1 MEIVLY
7 LLTGLLTGSLLG
19 YCVVRLALQK
29 KYVLKAELE
38 SAQQRITA
46 LQLEL
51 AGRLS
56 KAEVDAAYVSK
67 ALHESLNNNL
77 QAAYQSL
84 DAEVDANRSHQATI
98 LRLTAESAQKLPRTT
113 VEQHYVARESF
124 DIINR
129 KLVVAESSL
138 DRQEAVVLELNMQ
151 LTEFRQKEEHL
162 NEKLSLF
169 KVELEGL
176 HSRSQEQF
184 KNIATEVLEHKKKIF
199 AAENKK
205 ELHTLLD
212 PFKTNLNEFRDK
224 VEATRKEDIR
234 DMTSLKKEIE
244 ALQKLNTQLSDDAR
258 NLASA
263 LRSEVKMQG
272 NWGEDRLN
280 MILEM
285 EGLQQYIDFNREA
298 TYADE
303 TIEGS
308 RRPDFI
314 LKLPDGKSIIID
326 SKVSLTAY
334 VHYFN
339 AETAEEKSRYLK
351 QHLKSVTDHVNS
363 LADKNY
369 QSIAGL
375 KTPDYVF
382 LFMPVEPALTLALNQ
397 NQDLFNH
404 ALKRKIVLITPTTLV
419 ATLKVVKILW
429 QKENQVKNVEEIF
442 RQCGELYNK
451 FVSFLEDMDK
461 VALALTAAGNA
472 HRSAMNSLKDGTRRG
487 NTIIGRFENIRKLEA
502 RTNKQIPEQ
511 HLREIELLPDDLD
524 IMMPDKSIAEAAGDQ
539 DLRPDE
545 AEK

>member
-1 MEIVLY
+1 MEIAIY
-7 LLTGLLTGSLLG
+7 LTLGLLIGTLLG
-19 YCVVRLALQK
+19 YCIVRLILQK
-29 KYVLKAELE
+29 NYVAKTELDI
-38 SAQQRITA
+38 ARQNITA

-51 AGRLS
+51 AGKFS
-56 KAEVDAAYVSK
+56 KEEMVANYVSRT
-67 ALHESLNNNL
+67 LHENVEANL
-77 QAAYQSL
+77 QAAYRSL
-84 DAEVDANRSHQATI
+84 DTEADANRKHQAAL
-98 LRLTAESAQKLPRTT
+98 LRLTAESEQKLSRLV
-113 VEQHYVARESF
+113 VEQQFVPRESF
-124 DIINR
+124 DIINL
-129 KLVVAESSL
+129 KLVTAEADAGKREQL
-138 DRQEAVVLELNMQ
+138 ILQLNNEVTELRQ
-151 LTEFRQKEEHL
+151 REEHL
-162 NEKLSLF
+162 NEKLGLF
-169 KVELEGL
+169 KTELATL
-176 HSRSQEQF
+176 HIHSQEQF
-184 KNIATEVLEHKKKIF
+184 RNIATEVLEHKKKIF
-199 AAENKK
+199 VDENKK
-205 ELHTLLD
+205 ELHTILD
-212 PFKTNLNEFRDK
+212 PFKTNLSEFKEK

-258 NLASA
+258 NLTTA
-263 LRSEVKMQG
+263 LKSEVKMQG

-285 EGLQQYIDFNREA
+285 EGLQQYIDFNREE

-303 TIEGS
+303 AAERG

-334 VHYFN
+334 INYFN
-339 AETAEEKSRYLK
+339 AQTPEEKSLYLK
-351 QHLKSVTDHVNS
+351 QHLKSVTDHVNG

-382 LFMPVEPALTLALNQ
+382 MFMPVEPALTLALNQ
-397 NQDLFNH
+397 NQELFNH

-451 FVSFLEDMDK
+451 FVVFLEDMDRIET
-461 VALALTAAGNA
+461 ALAVAGTA

-487 NTIIGRFENIRKLEA
+487 NTIIGRFESIRKLEA
-502 RTNKQIPEQ
+502 KTNKQIPEQ
-511 HLREIELLPDDLD
+511 HLREIDLLPEDNDLLILD
-524 IMMPDKSIAEAAGDQ
+524 AGTSNHEEDPDVTA
-539 DLRPDE
+539 
-545 AEK
+545 